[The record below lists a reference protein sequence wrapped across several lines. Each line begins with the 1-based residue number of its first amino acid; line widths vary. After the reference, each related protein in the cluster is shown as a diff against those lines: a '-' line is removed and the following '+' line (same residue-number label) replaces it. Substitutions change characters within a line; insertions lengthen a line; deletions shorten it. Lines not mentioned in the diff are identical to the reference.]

1 MNGMEMVV
9 AIVGISAVASVIRA
23 KYGYRSRRGLRNELA
38 RGFIPGHDDDQS
50 LVTENRQLRDEMHGL
65 KERIQVLER
74 LATDD
79 ESDARR
85 LDREIEKLRE
95 RPGAAVDKTNRE

>member
-1 MNGMEMVV
+1 MGPAEMVV
-9 AIVGISAVASVIRA
+9 AIVGITAVASVARA
-23 KYGYRSRRGLRNELA
+23 KYGYRRGKGGNWEQRDDGALA
-38 RGFIPGHDDDQS
+38 Q
-50 LVTENRQLRDEMHGL
+50 ENRELRDQMHGL

-79 ESDARR
+79 ETGARR

-95 RPGAAVDKTNRE
+95 RPGLTADKSNRE